1 MGDKQS
7 PWEKGEIIEIA
18 EIQSTE
24 SSYRIEGIVT
34 TNARLKQLVADKTTP
49 KNRDKELVIYISLI
63 YLPTYLPT

>member
-1 MGDKQS
+1 M
-7 PWEKGEIIEIA
+7 EIIEIA

-49 KNRDKELVIYISLI
+49 KNRDKELVIYIG
-63 YLPTYLPT
+63 